1 MPLGLTD
8 DQQALAD
15 ALADWAASAAT
26 TDVVKAA
33 EGKGADAFAE
43 IWDGLTK
50 LGVVS
55 IAVAQ
60 EHGGAGG
67 SFLDLACAVEACA
80 FATVPGPVL
89 STAVAATLL
98 GEHADRSGIPEL
110 LAGIVD
116 GSCSVAVAFT
126 PSDLTNGDGVTGD
139 VTVLADGAGATHLL
153 VGTGEQW
160 FVLDAGAT
168 GVSIQPGESADLSR
182 RAGSV
187 HLVDVQ
193 PAAELPVS
201 AARVRAVALTL
212 AAAEAAGIARWSL
225 ATAVDYAK
233 VREQFGRPIGSFQAV
248 KHLCA
253 QMLEA
258 SESATAVAWDA
269 AAAYDEEADQFTF
282 AADVAGAVTLDAA
295 VRNAQDCIQVL
306 GGIGFT
312 WEHDAH
318 LYLRRAM
325 TNRALLGGSDRCRL
339 DLAAAAL
346 DGTRRSTHLD
356 LGDEAEQARDDARSR
371 VAEVAAVDDLTE
383 RRRALADA
391 GLLAPHWPEPYG
403 LGAGPLQQIVI
414 DDELQA
420 AGIERPDLT
429 IGAWAAPTILQHG
442 TDEQRDRFVAAT
454 LRGEITWCQLF
465 SEPGAGSDLA
475 SLRTRAERAD
485 GGWRLTGQKVWTS
498 LAQQADWGI
507 CLART
512 NADAKPHQGIS
523 YFLLDMRTDGID
535 IRPLREITGEALFN
549 EVFLDSVFVP
559 DECVVGEV
567 DDGWKLARTTLAN
580 ERVAMSGS
588 SLGVSL
594 ERALAA
600 LDPAAAG
607 VETRLR
613 VGAAVAEATTLKT
626 LGLRATLRSLAGQ
639 GPGAE
644 SSVRKL
650 VGVRQR
656 QDSAELALAILGERA
671 VLGDDAAQ
679 AAWHE
684 ALTTRCL
691 SIAGGTTQVL
701 RNVAA
706 ERILG
711 LPRG

>member
-15 ALADWAASAAT
+15 ALADWARDAAT
-26 TDVVKAA
+26 TEVVKAA
-33 EGKGADAFAE
+33 EGQDADAFAE
-43 IWDGLTK
+43 VWDGLTK

-55 IAVAQ
+55 IAVP
-60 EHGGAGG
+60 EDHGGAGG

-80 FATVPGPVL
+80 AAMVPGPVL

-98 GEHADRSGIPEL
+98 AEHAERSGVPEL
-110 LAGIVD
+110 LAAVAD
-116 GSCSVAVAFT
+116 GTCRVAVTFG
-126 PSDLTNGDGVTGD
+126 PSDLTVAEGVSGE
-139 VTVLADGAGATHLL
+139 VAVLGDGAGATHLL
-153 VGTGEQW
+153 VGTVDRW
-160 FVLDAGAT
+160 VVVDASAS
-168 GVSIQPGESADLSR
+168 GVTVEPGESADLSR
-182 RAGSV
+182 RAASV
-187 HLVDVQ
+187 RLVDV
-193 PAAELPVS
+193 PPVAEVPLT
-201 AARVRAVALTL
+201 AERVRAVALAL
-212 AAAEAAGIARWSL
+212 AAAEGAGIARWSL

-233 VREQFGRPIGSFQAV
+233 VRQQFGKPIGSFQAI

-253 QMLEA
+253 QMLER

-269 AAAYDEEADQFTF
+269 AAAYDEELGQLTF
-282 AADVAGAVTLDAA
+282 AAEVAGAVALDAA
-295 VRNAQDCIQVL
+295 VTNAQDCIQVL

-325 TNRALLGGSDRCRL
+325 TNRLLLGGTDASRL
-339 DLAAAAL
+339 ALADAAMRGA
-346 DGTRRSTHLD
+346 RRATHVD
-356 LGDEAEQARDDARSR
+356 LGDEADRFRQASRDLVSQ
-371 VAEVAAVDDLTE
+371 VASAEGPE
-383 RRRALADA
+383 RRRAFADT
-391 GLLAPHWPEPYG
+391 GLLTPHWPEPYG
-403 LGAGPLQQIVI
+403 LGAGALQQIVI
-414 DDELQA
+414 DDELRK
-420 AGIERPDLT
+420 AGVDRPDLI
-429 IGAWAAPTILQHG
+429 IGAWAAPTILEHG
-442 TDEQRDRFVAAT
+442 TDEQRHRFVDAT
-454 LRGEITWCQLF
+454 LRDEITWCQLF

-475 SLRTRAERAD
+475 SLRTKAERVD

-498 LAQQADWGI
+498 LAQEADWAI

-512 NADAKPHQGIS
+512 NPDAKPHRGIT
-523 YFLLDMRTDGID
+523 YFLLDMTSDGID
-535 IRPLREITGEALFN
+535 IRPLREMTGDALFN
-549 EVFLDSVFVP
+549 EVFLDGVFVP
-559 DECVVGEV
+559 DDCVVGEV
-567 DDGWKLARTTLAN
+567 DNGWKLARTTLAN

-600 LDPAAAG
+600 LPDDAG
-607 VETRLR
+607 EGVRLR

-626 LGLRATLRSLAGQ
+626 LGLRSTMRSLAGQ
-639 GPGAE
+639 GPGPE

-656 QDSAELALAILGERA
+656 QDSSELALEILGERA
-671 VLGDDAAQ
+671 VLGDQTAQ

>member
-15 ALADWAASAAT
+15 ALADWARDVAT
-26 TDVVKAA
+26 TDTVKAA

-43 IWDGLTK
+43 VWDGLTK

-55 IAVAQ
+55 IAVPE

-80 FATVPGPVL
+80 AAMVPGPVL

-98 GEHADRSGIPEL
+98 TEHADRSGVPDL
-110 LAGIVD
+110 LAAIAD
-116 GSCSVAVAFT
+116 GSCRVAVSFG
-126 PSDLTNGDGVTGD
+126 PSDLSFDDGVSGE
-139 VTVLADGAGATHLL
+139 VAVLGDGAGATHLL
-153 VGTGEQW
+153 VGTADRW
-160 FVLDAGAT
+160 VVLDATAA
-168 GVSIQPGESADLSR
+168 GVTVEPGESADLSR
-182 RAGSV
+182 RAASV
-187 HLVDVQ
+187 RLVDVP
-193 PAAELPVS
+193 PAAELPLT
-201 AARVRAVALTL
+201 ADRVRAVALTL
-212 AAAEAAGIARWSL
+212 AAAEGAGIARWSL
-225 ATAVDYAK
+225 TTAVDYAK
-233 VREQFGRPIGSFQAV
+233 VREQFGRTIGSFQAI

-258 SESATAVAWDA
+258 SESAAAVAWDA
-269 AAAYDEEADQFTF
+269 AAAYDEEPGQLAF
-282 AADVAGAVTLDAA
+282 AADVAGAVALDAA
-295 VRNAQDCIQVL
+295 VTNAQDCIQVL

-325 TNRALLGGSDRCRL
+325 TNRQLLGGSDACRL
-339 DLAAAAL
+339 ALANAAL
-346 DGTRRSTHLD
+346 AGTRRTTHID
-356 LGDEAEQARDDARSR
+356 LGDEAERTREHARER
-371 VAEVAAVDDLTE
+371 VAEVTAADASA
-383 RRRALADA
+383 RRRALVDT
-391 GLLAPHWPEPYG
+391 GLLTPHWPEPYG
-403 LGAGPLQQIVI
+403 LGAGPLEQIVI
-414 DDELQA
+414 DDELRA
-420 AGIERPDLT
+420 AGIARPDLM
-429 IGAWAAPTILQHG
+429 IGAWAAPTVLEHG
-442 TDEQRDRFVAAT
+442 TDEQRERFVGAT

-475 SLRTRAERAD
+475 SLRTKAERVE
-485 GGWRLTGQKVWTS
+485 GGWKLTGQKVWTS

-512 NADAKPHQGIS
+512 NPDAKPHQGIS
-523 YFLLDMRTDGID
+523 YFLLDMTSDGID
-535 IRPLREITGEALFN
+535 IRPLREMTGDALFN
-549 EVFLDSVFVP
+549 EVFLDAVFVP
-559 DECVVGEV
+559 DDCVVGEV

-594 ERALAA
+594 ERTLAA
-600 LDPAAAG
+600 LPDSAG
-607 VETRLR
+607 EAVLLR

-626 LGLRATLRSLAGQ
+626 LGLRATHRSLAGQ
-639 GPGAE
+639 GPGPE

-656 QDSAELALAILGERA
+656 QDSSELALEILGERA
-671 VLGDDAAQ
+671 VLGDETAQ